1 MARVLQPPKPYTLNT
16 REAGLFRNFVKSR
29 PSNTWTHAE
38 LVKLVQLVRMMHT
51 IDRMQEKVSEA
62 DSLTTEGHNGQD
74 VLLPEIKALPGL
86 LSAQNA
92 LLRQMQLTTGAA
104 FGDADRRKGVAT
116 EEQASEG
123 DINKAIRE
131 AQRQA
136 AKLRSVN

>member
-1 MARVLQPPKPYTLNT
+1 MARPIQAPKSYNLNAAE
-16 REAGLFRNFVKSR
+16 RELFSQFVRSR
-29 PSNTWTHAE
+29 PNATWTHAE
-38 LVKLVQLVRMMHT
+38 KIKLVQLVRMMHT
-51 IDRMQEKVSEA
+51 IDRMQEKVSAA

-86 LSAQNA
+86 LTAQNA
-92 LLRQMQLTTGAA
+92 LLRSMQLNTSSA
-104 FGDADRRKGVAT
+104 FGDADRRKGVAN

-131 AQRQA
+131 AQLQA

>member
-1 MARVLQPPKPYTLNT
+1 MARPIQPPSSYKLNKA
-16 REAGLFRNFVKSR
+16 EKELFSQFVRSR
-29 PSNTWTHAE
+29 PNATWTHAE
-38 LVKLVQLVRMMHT
+38 KIKLVQLVRMMHT
-51 IDRMQEKVSEA
+51 IDRMQEKVSAA

-104 FGDADRRKGVAT
+104 FGDADRRKGVAS

>member
-1 MARVLQPPKPYTLNT
+1 MARPIQAPKSYNLNAAE
-16 REAGLFRNFVKSR
+16 RELFSQFVRSR
-29 PSNTWTHAE
+29 PNATWTHAE
-38 LVKLVQLVRMMHT
+38 KIKLVQLVRMMHT
-51 IDRMQEKVSEA
+51 IDRMQEKIAAA

-86 LSAQNA
+86 LTAQNA
-92 LLRQMQLTTGAA
+92 LLRSMQLSTTAA
-104 FGDADRRKGVAT
+104 FGDYDRRKGAAV
-116 EEQASEG
+116 EEQVSEG